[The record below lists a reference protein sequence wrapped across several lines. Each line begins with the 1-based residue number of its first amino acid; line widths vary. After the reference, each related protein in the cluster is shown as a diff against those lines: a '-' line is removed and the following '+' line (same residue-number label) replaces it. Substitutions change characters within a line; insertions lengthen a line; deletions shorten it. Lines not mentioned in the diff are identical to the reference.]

1 MPVDVEDAELYVVV
15 VNDEQQYSIWPAEC
29 PAPSGWGVVGN
40 PRVRSECLDYIEQV
54 WTDMRPLS
62 LREKMQSS

>member
-1 MPVDVEDAELYVVV
+1 MPVDTEDSELYVVV
-15 VNDEQQYSIWPAEC
+15 VNHEAQYSIWPAES
-29 PAPSGWGVVGN
+29 PVPDGWGVVGA

-62 LREKMQSS
+62 LREKMQSG